1 MKVNMLLAYISTH
14 LVTELCFLFAFKKGY
29 LSCPHIVL
37 KWKQSLSEC
46 GWKFMQ
52 WPGSCW
58 SAWGPQSSWL
68 WHDGQRPILCHTFTK
83 PKGTWSY
90 LLWTITWIIRTS
102 DVCFWALHI
111 NSRNEGKFIFL
122 CKNSIWFLGSV
133 NPNLLSKHQLLFKR
147 GHRIAKHSFFFVLPI
162 SLHLFCQREESTSM
176 VKKQKMLFGDVR
188 VSSCPVHSQ
197 TAEGDSL
204 LLNVSTLLEYNVCS
218 FCIHM
223 KHFIFHTWS
232 FLCPFETIY
241 NKHFVNDSPT
251 CWVLVLQRWRT
262 CSGQHSVKKIKC
274 CQ

>member
-147 GHRIAKHSFFFVLPI
+147 GHRIAKHSFFCSANQLTSVL
-162 SLHLFCQREESTSM
+162 SKRREHEYGKETKDVVRRCKSFFMSSAQSDRGGWLTSSECLHTARVQCLFFLYTHETFYFPYM
-176 VKKQKMLFGDVR
+176 VFS
-188 VSSCPVHSQ
+188 VSIW
-197 TAEGDSL
+197 
-204 LLNVSTLLEYNVCS
+204 NN
-218 FCIHM
+218 
-223 KHFIFHTWS
+223 
-232 FLCPFETIY
+232 
-241 NKHFVNDSPT
+241 
-251 CWVLVLQRWRT
+251 LQ
-262 CSGQHSVKKIKC
+262 
-274 CQ
+274 